1 MAIPPPTAPYP
12 AQQHGTYTGSAGQH
26 APTSTSTTAYG
37 GGGAQNLQH
46 PPGYVQNAG
55 ASAQLD
61 RYQQRSND
69 SSGYGYGYGGEEG
82 SGQGQ
87 GHGQHQNQSSFFGGG
102 GGSGGGSGEGGSA
115 VWDTAKKWAQATGQ
129 KLADAE
135 SEVWRR
141 INKE

>member
-1 MAIPPPTAPYP
+1 MAVPPPAQPYP
-12 AQQHGTYTGSAGQH
+12 AQQHGTYAGSAGH
-26 APTSTSTTAYG
+26 APTSTAAYG
-37 GGGAQNLQH
+37 GGGGGGTAQNLQH

-55 ASAQLD
+55 ASALLD
-61 RYQQRSND
+61 RYQQRSSDGN
-69 SSGYGYGYGGEEG
+69 SGYGYGYGGDG

-87 GHGQHQNQSSFFGGG
+87 GQQQQNQSSFFGGG
-102 GGSGGGSGEGGSA
+102 GGGGGGSGEGSA